1 MPTCYT
7 PTPRESELP
16 LAKRLELDSTEVM
29 KRVGFLDGESRK
41 DLIEL
46 ARDGLAANRLARRAN
61 ALVLLDDGM
70 SFEAIAKVL
79 LLDDDTIRT
88 WYRLYQQD
96 GIEGLASFGYE
107 GGVCRLSVE
116 QRDKLATWIT
126 ETLPRTT
133 REIGAWIE
141 TECGIAYQGRSGL
154 IALLHRIGMEHRK
167 PKTVS
172 RKLDPEKQAGFIK
185 AYEDLLNHLDADEVV
200 LFGDAVHPTHAVRAV
215 GCWGPKDAAIAVA
228 QSSGRQRLNVHG
240 AIDLE
245 SGKTRMLEVATVNAV
260 STIMLLMAIE
270 AMYPGKRMIHLFV
283 DNARYHH
290 AKLVQA
296 WLARSACR
304 IKLHFIPAYCPHLDP
319 IERLWGLMHKHIT
332 HNRCYERFA
341 DFKDAVL
348 TFLRE
353 DVPRKWSIYCDEVS
367 DNFRIIA
374 PKDFRIIA

>member
-1 MPTCYT
+1 
-7 PTPRESELP
+7 
-16 LAKRLELDSTEVM
+16 M

-70 SFEAIAKVL
+70 SFEAIARVL

-107 GGVCRLSVE
+107 GGACRLSVE
-116 QRDKLATWIT
+116 QRDQLATWIT

-200 LFGDAVHPTHAVRAV
+200 LFGDAVHPTHAVRPV

-245 SGKTRMLEVATVNAV
+245 TGKTRMLEVATVNAV